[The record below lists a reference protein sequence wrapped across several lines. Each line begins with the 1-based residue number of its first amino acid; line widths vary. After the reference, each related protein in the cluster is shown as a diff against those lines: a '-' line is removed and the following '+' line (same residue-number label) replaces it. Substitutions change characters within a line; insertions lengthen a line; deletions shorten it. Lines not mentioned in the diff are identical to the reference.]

1 MSKTYPRGKASV
13 PVGYTNPMEGLR
25 ESGRTVWPL
34 WIASYAFG
42 GTLGSLLSGIL
53 IELFSQ
59 SSDTLSQVL
68 AGLAG
73 TFLWGAILGMANWL
87 VLRIYLKDAL
97 WWPVLT
103 GVGLMLGSRLAVIA
117 FQLILPQQ
125 AGGDTGA
132 QVSLLNDAAN
142 GAVIGIMIGLAQA
155 ALLARRV
162 LDRGGLITF
171 VVTSGLGW
179 LGLVLLDS
187 LLISVASGAAN
198 LGPVL
203 QIGILLL
210 KRSRIG
216 ELVDLFNA

>member
-179 LGLVLLDS
+179 
-187 LLISVASGAAN
+187 
-198 LGPVL
+198 
-203 QIGILLL
+203 
-210 KRSRIG
+210 
-216 ELVDLFNA
+216 